1 MEPVRP
7 SRGNPRLRWWPAF
20 LILGLAAAFLLGVR
34 RYPDLPFQ
42 QRNLASLIGAVV
54 AGGLLLLW
62 WLFLSRARWRLR
74 LGVFALL
81 LLALGGMRA
90 AFRITGVSGDLLPII
105 EPRWARQATPAEAAP
120 SPASTSVSAP
130 ATSVA
135 GSAAAPR
142 SGADFPQFLGPA
154 RNGILPDARLD
165 TRWAARPPAEA
176 WRVAVG
182 AAWSGFAVAG
192 NRALTQEQQGGEE
205 RVTCRDLLTG
215 RLLWERANPG
225 RYDTTIAG
233 AGPRCTPTVAG
244 DRVYTLG
251 ATGWLQCLDLAT
263 GGPLWS
269 RSITNDARAR
279 VPEWGYSGSPW
290 VRAGLV
296 VVMPGG
302 REGRSVVAYD
312 AATGTERWAAGD
324 AGANYGSPFS
334 LTLAG
339 VEQILVFGGREIVSH
354 DALRGTVLWRR
365 PWGVGMPLVAVP
377 VPVDDRRVLFSAG
390 YNVGSELL
398 RIDPAPDG
406 GWKVES
412 EWVSRRLKCKFANPV
427 KVGGFVYGLDDGIL
441 ACLDL
446 RDGSQR
452 WKEGRYGHGQGLQVG
467 DLHLLLA
474 ESGELVL
481 LRPTP
486 EGPNELGR
494 HRVFASKT
502 WNPPALSGELL
513 LVRNDREAACLRLP
527 VLP

>member
-1 MEPVRP
+1 
-7 SRGNPRLRWWPAF
+7 F
-20 LILGLAAAFLLGVR
+20 LILGLAAVFLLGVR

-42 QRNLASLIGAVV
+42 QRNLASLSGILA
-54 AGGLLLLW
+54 AAGLLVLW

-74 LGVFALL
+74 LGVLALL
-81 LLALGGMRA
+81 LVALAGLRA
-90 AFRITGVSGDLLPII
+90 GFRITGVSGDLLPII
-105 EPRWARQATPAEAAP
+105 EPRWGRRAAP
-120 SPASTSVSAP
+120 AASGPGSAVAPQPPRAGPASERP
-130 ATSVA
+130 
-135 GSAAAPR
+135 P
-142 SGADFPQFLGPA
+142 GADFPQFLGPS

-165 TRWAARPPAEA
+165 TQWAARPPAEV
-176 WRVAVG
+176 WRMAIG
-182 AAWSGFAVAG
+182 GAWSGFAVAG
-192 NRALTQEQQGGEE
+192 NRALTQEQQGDEE
-205 RVTCRDLLTG
+205 RVTCRDLPTG

-263 GGPLWS
+263 GSPLWT

-290 VRAGLV
+290 ARAGLV

-302 REGRSVVAYD
+302 RDGRSVIAYD

-354 DALRGTVLWRR
+354 DVLRGTILWRR

-398 RIDPAPDG
+398 RIDRGPEG
-406 GWKVES
+406 GWKVGS

-467 DLHLLLA
+467 ELHLLMA

-486 EGPNELGR
+486 EGPNELAR

-502 WNPPALSGELL
+502 WNPPALCGDLL

-527 VLP
+527 VRP